1 VTGPLVAAQAAV
13 FAAFGLVVGSFLTVV
28 VYRIPRKMSLVRPR
42 SACPGCGMQ
51 IRSVDNIPVVSWLA
65 RRGRCR
71 ACDERISPRYPATEA
86 ATAALFVSA
95 AIGYQDDLYLAV
107 TMALF
112 FAMLLAVSLVDL
124 EHKII
129 PNRIVYPAA
138 IVFPAL
144 MLLGALMGKDLSPA
158 HEALGAV
165 AYGGGLFLVWL
176 VYPKGMGMGDVKLAV
191 VIGAVLG
198 ALGLELV
205 PVAAMLTFFLGALG
219 GVLAVAVG
227 TKGRKSTIPF
237 GPFMAAGAVLAALLG
252 AEIADW
258 YLGLFT

>member
-1 VTGPLVAAQAAV
+1 MGQILAIQVAV
-13 FAAFGLVVGSFLTVV
+13 FALFGLVVGSFLTVV
-28 VYRIPRKMSLVRPR
+28 VYRVPRKESLVKPR
-42 SACPGCGMQ
+42 SRCPGCGAR
-51 IRSVDNIPVVSWLA
+51 IRGVDNIPVVSWVLM
-65 RRGRCR
+65 RGRCR
-71 ACDERISPRYPATEA
+71 SCGEPISIRYPLTELA
-86 ATAALFVSA
+86 AAACFAAA
-95 AIGYQDDLYLAV
+95 AIKYQDDLFLAV
-107 TMALF
+107 VMALF
-112 FAMLLAVSLVDL
+112 YCMLLAVSLIDA

-144 MLLGALMGKDLSPA
+144 MLFGALMGRDLSPA

-219 GVLAVAVG
+219 GVLAMALG
-227 TKGRKSTIPF
+227 AKGRMSAIPI